1 MVSISQR
8 TTKLQNRLVAIRLG
22 SGALKL
28 PSNVKR
34 IDLRFAPKMAAG
46 HMGPRKFWRNEL
58 VRLKYHNPTV
68 SMTVDRTALQDDPAV
83 MSVHIQPEDS
93 ETEKIEKINMKD
105 YRSSE
110 ILDALVQLTKA
121 SVIEPTTEDQELLA
135 KLEEQRQRSLRDSK
149 ISLELR
155 ATVKREKEL
164 LQQARGDLDAQST

>member
-1 MVSISQR
+1 
-8 TTKLQNRLVAIRLG
+8 
-22 SGALKL
+22 
-28 PSNVKR
+28 
-34 IDLRFAPKMAAG
+34 
-46 HMGPRKFWRNEL
+46 
-58 VRLKYHNPTV
+58 
-68 SMTVDRTALQDDPAV
+68 MTVDRTALQDDPAV

>member
-1 MVSISQR
+1 
-8 TTKLQNRLVAIRLG
+8 
-22 SGALKL
+22 
-28 PSNVKR
+28 
-34 IDLRFAPKMAAG
+34 
-46 HMGPRKFWRNEL
+46 
-58 VRLKYHNPTV
+58 
-68 SMTVDRTALQDDPAV
+68 MTVDRTALQDDPAV

-110 ILDALVQLTKA
+110 ILDALVHLTKA

-155 ATVKREKEL
+155 ARVKREKEM

>member
-1 MVSISQR
+1 
-8 TTKLQNRLVAIRLG
+8 
-22 SGALKL
+22 
-28 PSNVKR
+28 
-34 IDLRFAPKMAAG
+34 
-46 HMGPRKFWRNEL
+46 
-58 VRLKYHNPTV
+58 
-68 SMTVDRTALQDDPAV
+68 MTVDRTALQDDPAV

-155 ATVKREKEL
+155 ARVKREKEM
-164 LQQARGDLDAQST
+164 LQQARGELDAQST

>member
-1 MVSISQR
+1 
-8 TTKLQNRLVAIRLG
+8 
-22 SGALKL
+22 
-28 PSNVKR
+28 
-34 IDLRFAPKMAAG
+34 
-46 HMGPRKFWRNEL
+46 
-58 VRLKYHNPTV
+58 
-68 SMTVDRTALQDDPAV
+68 MTVDRTALQDDPAV

-149 ISLELR
+149 IALESR
-155 ATVKREKEL
+155 ARVKREKEM

>member
-1 MVSISQR
+1 
-8 TTKLQNRLVAIRLG
+8 
-22 SGALKL
+22 
-28 PSNVKR
+28 
-34 IDLRFAPKMAAG
+34 
-46 HMGPRKFWRNEL
+46 
-58 VRLKYHNPTV
+58 
-68 SMTVDRTALQDDPAV
+68 MTVDRTALQDDPAV

-155 ATVKREKEL
+155 ARVKREKEM

>member
-1 MVSISQR
+1 
-8 TTKLQNRLVAIRLG
+8 
-22 SGALKL
+22 
-28 PSNVKR
+28 
-34 IDLRFAPKMAAG
+34 
-46 HMGPRKFWRNEL
+46 
-58 VRLKYHNPTV
+58 
-68 SMTVDRTALQDDPAV
+68 MTVDRTALQDDPAV

-110 ILDALVQLTKA
+110 ILDALVHLTKA

-155 ATVKREKEL
+155 ARVKREKEM
-164 LQQARGDLDAQST
+164 LQQARGELDAQST

>member
-1 MVSISQR
+1 
-8 TTKLQNRLVAIRLG
+8 
-22 SGALKL
+22 
-28 PSNVKR
+28 
-34 IDLRFAPKMAAG
+34 
-46 HMGPRKFWRNEL
+46 
-58 VRLKYHNPTV
+58 
-68 SMTVDRTALQDDPAV
+68 MTVDRTALQDDPAV

-93 ETEKIEKINMKD
+93 KTEKIEKINMKD

-155 ATVKREKEL
+155 ARVKREKEM

>member
-1 MVSISQR
+1 
-8 TTKLQNRLVAIRLG
+8 
-22 SGALKL
+22 
-28 PSNVKR
+28 
-34 IDLRFAPKMAAG
+34 
-46 HMGPRKFWRNEL
+46 
-58 VRLKYHNPTV
+58 
-68 SMTVDRTALQDDPAV
+68 MTVDRTALQDDPAV

-149 ISLELR
+149 IALEAR
-155 ATVKREKEL
+155 ARVKREKEM

>member
-1 MVSISQR
+1 
-8 TTKLQNRLVAIRLG
+8 
-22 SGALKL
+22 
-28 PSNVKR
+28 
-34 IDLRFAPKMAAG
+34 
-46 HMGPRKFWRNEL
+46 
-58 VRLKYHNPTV
+58 
-68 SMTVDRTALQDDPAV
+68 MTVDRTALQDDPAV

-149 ISLELR
+149 ISLELKAR
-155 ATVKREKEL
+155 VKREKEM

>member
-1 MVSISQR
+1 MSSGLTYVLR
-8 TTKLQNRLVAIRLG
+8 RRWLQGTWGLG
-22 SGALKL
+22 
-28 PSNVKR
+28 VQV
-34 IDLRFAPKMAAG
+34 DLASPVTHTDTAS
-46 HMGPRKFWRNEL
+46 RKFWRNEL

-155 ATVKREKEL
+155 ARVKREKEM